1 MAIFYDEEDFLA
13 SDLIVDALED
23 DEEIEDDEDSVSVE
37 DPEEI
42 DKEEENREKQSEDE
56 NNAYLDNKEL
66 EKDLAKTLES
76 KRSLYKFSYKGQDY
90 IGKVLKKI
98 QDDIYIFEVRD
109 STNNKQLKK
118 VDIRYASQKD

>member
-23 DEEIEDDEDSVSVE
+23 DEEIEDDDSASVE

-90 IGKVLKKI
+90 VGKVLKKI
-98 QDDIYIFEVRD
+98 QDDIYIFEVKD

>member
-23 DEEIEDDEDSVSVE
+23 DEEIEDDENSASVE

-90 IGKVLKKI
+90 VGKVLKKI
-98 QDDIYIFEVRD
+98 QDDIYIFEVKD

-118 VDIRYASQKD
+118 VDIRYVSQKD